1 MKRLYLETNYI
12 VGQAFSQDS
21 VAATILTEAANVC
34 AEVCIPSVCA
44 QEALATVELRTKRAN
59 DFSRTL
65 QEKMRELRSDQS
77 STAKRILALLNQAL
91 IENGRLANERQV
103 RLAAVFQSLAGVRFI
118 NVDTHTT
125 NQAVSAPLIVDGATD
140 NLILHAVIAHAIQ
153 APLADMAFF
162 TRNTSDFNESAVL
175 ARLASA
181 GVTMIFGAAHAVA
194 WLNRP

>member
-21 VAATILTEAANVC
+21 VAATILMEAANVG
-34 AEVCIPSVCA
+34 AEVCLPSICA

-65 QEKMRELRSDQS
+65 QGKMRELRSDQS
-77 STAKRILALLNQAL
+77 PTAQQILALLNQAL
-91 IENGRLANERQV
+91 VQNGRLANERQV
-103 RLAAVFQSLAGVRFI
+103 RLTAVFQSLANVRFV

-125 NQAVSAPLIVDGATD
+125 SQAVSAPLIVDGATD
-140 NLILHAVIAHAIQ
+140 NLILHAVVADAIQ

-162 TRNTSDFNESAVL
+162 TRNTNDFDEPAVL

-181 GVTMIFGAAHAVA
+181 DVKPIFGATHAVA
-194 WLNRP
+194 WLNRT